1 MSHGGVDCL
10 PKSLII
16 VESPAKA
23 KTIEKFLGRKYA
35 VKASMGHVRDLPKSQ
50 LGVSVENDF
59 EPKYITIRGKG
70 DLLKELRESARKADR
85 VYLATDPDREGEAIS
100 WHLAQVLKLPLDEPL
115 RIEFHEITKDAIQ
128 RAIKQPRPIDL
139 NRVEAQQARRVLDRL
154 VGYKLSPLLWR
165 KVRRGLSAGRVQ
177 SVAVRLIVDREREIQ
192 AFQPEEYWTLDA
204 RLSTAF
210 AQSFSA
216 RYWGMGEQKADLK
229 TQDQVRA
236 VVHQVAGDRLPAG
249 NAAVSGEGT
258 PGDPFTEVLDLA
270 GEGLVL
276 QVRSVKRREKKR
288 NPAYPFTTSSL
299 QQEASRKLGFSVR
312 RTMAVAQQLYEGL
325 PLGEEGHTGLVTYIR
340 TDSTRIA
347 DEAARAAAE
356 FIERQYGKDYVPERR
371 REPDR
376 RAGEQG
382 AHEAI
387 RPTDVTRTP
396 ESVMP
401 YLTPDQYRLYRLIWE
416 RFLAS
421 QMAPAVLDTV
431 TVELVA
437 GEHVFR
443 ASGQSIRFPGFMK
456 VYIEGEDDDGQ
467 REEGDDLLPE
477 LAEGQQVT
485 LQTLEARQHFT
496 QPPPRYSEAMLVKA
510 LEERGIGRPS
520 TYAPII
526 GTIQTRGYVEK
537 RDKRF
542 YPTELGVLVTDILKE
557 YFPDIID
564 VEFTAHLEGK
574 LDEVEEGR
582 VNWRELIRRF
592 YGPFE
597 ETLKQAEEKVGG
609 FELEDEVSDVPC
621 EKCGRLMV
629 VKHGRFGKFLACP
642 SFPECKSTKP
652 ILEET
657 GVTCPACG
665 TGRIV
670 ERKSKKGGRR
680 FYGCTNYPDCN
691 FVSWEKPVNRLC
703 PECGAP
709 YLVEKRIK
717 ELGLSHVCKQP
728 DCGYVEPVESMEEVH
743 A

>member
-1 MSHGGVDCL
+1 VDWL
-10 PKSLII
+10 PKNLII

-23 KTIEKFLGRKYA
+23 KTIEKFLGRKFT

-50 LGVSVENDF
+50 LGVSVEDDF

-70 DLLKELRESARKADR
+70 DILKELRDSARKADR

-100 WHLAQVLKLPLDEPL
+100 WHLAHVLKLPLDEPL

-139 NRVEAQQARRVLDRL
+139 ARVEAQQARRVLDRL

-177 SVAVRLIVDREREIQ
+177 SVAVRLIVDREREIRE
-192 AFQPEEYWTLDA
+192 FKHEEYWTLAA
-204 RLSTAF
+204 RLKTDAGQLFTAK
-210 AQSFSA
+210 
-216 RYWGMGEQKADLK
+216 YWGMGDQKAELK
-229 TQDQVRA
+229 TREQVRD
-236 VVHQVAGDRLPAG
+236 VLGRVAGAG
-249 NAAVSGEGT
+249 LSGAPVSVSGEGSVN
-258 PGDPFTEVLDLA
+258 DPITEVLDLSA
-270 GEGLVL
+270 GGIEL

-299 QQEASRKLGFSVR
+299 QQEASRKLGFTVR

-347 DEAARAAAE
+347 DEAALAAGE
-356 FIERQYGKDYVPERR
+356 FIERNYGKEYVPERR

-387 RPTDVTRTP
+387 RPTDVNRTP
-396 ESVMP
+396 DSVKP

-416 RFLAS
+416 RFVAS
-421 QMAPAVLDTV
+421 QMAPAILDTV
-431 TVELVA
+431 SVDIAA

-456 VYIEGEDDDGQ
+456 VYIEGEDDDAQ
-467 REEGDDLLPE
+467 REENGGLLPE
-477 LAEGQQVT
+477 LTEGQPVA
-485 LQTLEARQHFT
+485 LQALESQQHFT

-542 YPTELGVLVTDILKE
+542 HPTELGELVTDILKE
-557 YFPDIID
+557 YFPEIID
-564 VEFTAHLEGK
+564 IEFTANLEGK

-609 FELEDEVSDVPC
+609 FELEDEVSDVRC
-621 EKCGRLMV
+621 ENCGRMMV

-642 SFPECKSTKP
+642 GFPECRTTKP
-652 ILEET
+652 ILEDT
-657 GVTCPACG
+657 GVTCPECG

-680 FYGCTNYPDCN
+680 FYGCTNYPECN
-691 FVSWEKPVNRLC
+691 FVSWEKPVARPC

-709 YLVEKRIK
+709 YMVEKRTK
-717 ELGLSHVCKQP
+717 ELGLSHVCKE
-728 DCGYVEPVESMEEVH
+728 CGNAEPVESIEEVH